1 MTPNFEEQGPEPTFY
16 DWFVLVLSG
25 WKVLLLTTVL
35 GAVVGFLQMRWA
47 VDLYYADSTVLIE
60 TEENPSFG
68 AYGDLEDMLMASSNA
83 KTEEEIFRS
92 RKVLIPVVDS
102 LRLRFIANPTSV
114 MDRFLARMG
123 RIEFLDLMLPPV
135 PEGLQPWKIVGR
147 TDSLATLVTPQGDS
161 LSQLRLG
168 VPFEGEYKGDS
179 IRVEIA
185 LLEARGGEEF
195 EIGVRSTSRAVQ
207 KLLGSLSVKEKGKN
221 TGLLQLGFIDEH
233 PDRAM
238 EILNEVTRSY
248 MRQNIDAKSAE
259 ASKTLGFLK
268 AQLPGV
274 KAKLDSADSA
284 LNTFRRSRGTVDL
297 TTEAKLA
304 LDQQVT
310 LSQQLLEAQQKKLE
324 YSRLYEDNHPMVIS
338 LNKQIARYQ
347 ATIGKASSK
356 SKSLP
361 GTQQEVLKLTR
372 DVTVATAF
380 YESMLDKIQQLE
392 VVRAGEVGN
401 ARILDSAQYPSGP
414 SYPNRRNG
422 IVLATLVGF
431 ALGFGLLLLK
441 KVFDKGV
448 VDASRIERQSRV
460 SIFAQIPQSRLEW
473 RQNSRVRQR
482 ALLSDLDPDDLAV
495 EGLRNLRTALEFSLV
510 GQSGKVLGI
519 SGLTPKVGKSF
530 VSANLAS
537 LFAMTGKKILL
548 VDADLRK
555 GRLQAFFDTARAPG
569 LSDLLSGRATLE
581 DCTRRVGK
589 SAVFHFVPTGTFPSN
604 PAEMLGSV
612 HFGSLIGR
620 LKEEYDLVIVDTSPA
635 LLVTDP
641 SLVMR
646 HVDHA
651 TLVLEQGGHS
661 MPDILEAIRLVK
673 VKPDLGISLVLN
685 KCRDQLGFGKNSRYG
700 RYAPTRGPEAV

>member
-1 MTPNFEEQGPEPTFY
+1 MTSNFEEQGAEPTFY
-16 DWFVLVLSG
+16 DWFVLVISG
-25 WKVLLLTTVL
+25 WKVLLLGTFV
-35 GAVVGFLQMRWA
+35 GAIVGFLNMRWA
-47 VDLYYADSTVLIE
+47 VDLYYVDSTVLIE
-60 TEENPSFG
+60 TEQNPSLG
-68 AYGDLEDMLMASSNA
+68 AYGDLEDMLMASSNS

-92 RKVLIPVVDS
+92 RMVLIPVVDS
-102 LRLRFIANPTSV
+102 LSLRFIANPTSV
-114 MDRFLARMG
+114 MDRFLGQMG
-123 RIEFLDLMLPPV
+123 RIEFNDLRLPRV
-135 PEGLQPWKIVGR
+135 AEGLEPWKIVGR

-161 LSQLRLG
+161 LNLLQLG
-168 VPFEGEYKGDS
+168 VPFETVFKGDTL
-179 IRVEIA
+179 RVEIA
-185 LLEARGGEEF
+185 LLEARAGEEF
-195 EIGVRSTSRAVQ
+195 EVAVRSTARAVQ
-207 KLLGSLSVKEKGKN
+207 KLLGALSVKEKGKS

-268 AQLPGV
+268 AQLPAV

-284 LNTFRRSRGTVDL
+284 LNAFRRSRGTVDL

-324 YSRLYEDNHPMVIS
+324 YSRLYEENHPMVIS
-338 LNKQIARYQ
+338 LSKQIARYQ
-347 ATIGKASSK
+347 STIGKASTK

-414 SYPNRRNG
+414 SFPNRRNG
-422 IVLATLVGF
+422 IILATLVGF
-431 ALGFGLLLLK
+431 VLGFGLLLLK

-448 VDASRIERQSRV
+448 ADPAKIERQSRA

-473 RQNSRVRQR
+473 RQNSRLRQR

-495 EGLRNLRTALEFSLV
+495 EGIRNLRTALEFSLV
-510 GQSGKVLGI
+510 GQGGKVLGI
-519 SGLTPKVGKSF
+519 SGLTPRVGKSF
-530 VSANLAS
+530 VSANLS
-537 LFAMTGKKILL
+537 CLFAMTGKKILL

-555 GRLQAFFDTARAPG
+555 GRLQAFFEAPRAPG
-569 LSDLLSGRATLE
+569 LSDLLSGRVTLE
-581 DCTRRVGK
+581 ESIRRVGK
-589 SAVFHFVPTGTFPSN
+589 SAVFHFLPTGTFPSN

-612 HFGSLIGR
+612 HFGDLIGR
-620 LKEEYDLVIVDTSPA
+620 LRAEYDLIIVDTSPA

-646 HVDHA
+646 HVDHV

-661 MPDILEAIRLVK
+661 MADILEAIRLVK
-673 VKPDLGISLVLN
+673 VKPELGVSLVLN
-685 KCRDQLGFGKNSRYG
+685 KCRDQMGFGKNSRYG
-700 RYAPTRGPEAV
+700 RYAPTRGAEVG